1 MDYNEKNAL
10 TKIMRSI
17 NFNVIDKVLSFTKFE
32 NQKSLILPEVCFA
45 GRSNVGKSSL
55 INSLLNRKSIART
68 SKRPGQTKT
77 ILFYRIDNYFSL
89 VDVPGYGYA
98 EISKKN
104 VSDIST
110 LLNQYFISSKNLKIV
125 CVLIDSRHG
134 IKKIDLEFLDFLKKS
149 KLNYKLVFTKSDKL
163 AQANKEKFLENFNII
178 QQDSFKKILFT
189 STKTKEGIKELKRFI
204 LKNISENEKRTY
216 KNI

>member
-1 MDYNEKNAL
+1 MK
-10 TKIMRSI
+10 SI
-17 NFNVIDKVLSFTKFE
+17 NFNFIDKVLSFKKFE
-32 NQKSLILPEVCFA
+32 YQKSLILPEVCFA

-104 VSDIST
+104 VTEISI
-110 LLNQYFISSKNLKIV
+110 LLNQYFTISKNIKIV

-134 IKKIDLEFLDFLKKS
+134 LKKMDLEFLSFLEKN
-149 KLNYKLVFTKSDKL
+149 KLYYKLVLTKTDKLTKS
-163 AQANKEKFLENFNII
+163 NKEKILKNLSNFENK
-178 QQDSFKKILFT
+178 SSYKILFT
-189 STKTKEGIKELKRFI
+189 STKTKEGIKELKNDI
-204 LKNISENEKRTY
+204 LQIISKNEKRT
-216 KNI
+216 

>member
-1 MDYNEKNAL
+1 MK
-10 TKIMRSI
+10 SI
-17 NFNVIDKVLSFTKFE
+17 NLNFIDKVLSFKKFE
-32 NQKSLILPEVCFA
+32 YQKSLILPEVCFA

-89 VDVPGYGYA
+89 VDLPGYGYA

-104 VSDIST
+104 VTEISI
-110 LLNQYFISSKNLKIV
+110 LLNQYFTISKNIKIV

-134 IKKIDLEFLDFLKKS
+134 LKKMDLEFLSFLEKN
-149 KLNYKLVFTKSDKL
+149 KLYYKLVLTKTDKLTKS
-163 AQANKEKFLENFNII
+163 NKEKILKNLNNFENKT
-178 QQDSFKKILFT
+178 SYKILFT
-189 STKTKEGIKELKRFI
+189 STKTKEGIKELKNDLLQI
-204 LKNISENEKRTY
+204 ISKNEKRT
-216 KNI
+216 

>member
-1 MDYNEKNAL
+1 MK
-10 TKIMRSI
+10 SI
-17 NFNVIDKVLSFTKFE
+17 NFNFIDKVLSFKKFE
-32 NQKSLILPEVCFA
+32 YQKSLILPEVCFA

-104 VSDIST
+104 VTEISI
-110 LLNQYFISSKNLKIV
+110 LLNQYFTISKNIKIV

-134 IKKIDLEFLDFLKKS
+134 LKKMDLEFLSFLEKN
-149 KLNYKLVFTKSDKL
+149 KLYYRLVLTKTDKLTKS
-163 AQANKEKFLENFNII
+163 NKEKILKNLSNFENKT
-178 QQDSFKKILFT
+178 SYKILFT
-189 STKTKEGIKELKRFI
+189 STKTKEGIKELKNDI
-204 LKNISENEKRTY
+204 LQIISKNEKRT
-216 KNI
+216 

>member
-1 MDYNEKNAL
+1 MK
-10 TKIMRSI
+10 SI
-17 NFNVIDKVLSFTKFE
+17 NFNFIDKVLSFKKFE
-32 NQKSLILPEVCFA
+32 YQKNLILPEVCFA

-55 INSLLNRKSIART
+55 INSLLNRKNIART

-104 VSDIST
+104 VTEISI
-110 LLNQYFISSKNLKIV
+110 LLNQYFTISKNIKIV

-134 IKKIDLEFLDFLKKS
+134 LKKMDLEFLSFLEKN
-149 KLNYKLVFTKSDKL
+149 KLYFKLVLTKTDKLTKS
-163 AQANKEKFLENFNII
+163 NKEKIIKNLSNFEKK
-178 QQDSFKKILFT
+178 SSYKILFT
-189 STKTKEGIKELKRFI
+189 STKTKEGIKELKNDI
-204 LKNISENEKRTY
+204 LQIISKNEKRT
-216 KNI
+216 

>member
-1 MDYNEKNAL
+1 MK
-10 TKIMRSI
+10 SI
-17 NFNVIDKVLSFTKFE
+17 NFNFIDKVLSFKKFE
-32 NQKSLILPEVCFA
+32 YQKSLILPEVCFA

-77 ILFYRIDNYFSL
+77 ILFYRIDNCFSL

-104 VSDIST
+104 VTEISI
-110 LLNQYFISSKNLKIV
+110 LLNQYFTISKNIKIV

-134 IKKIDLEFLDFLKKS
+134 LKKMDLEFLSFLEKN
-149 KLNYKLVFTKSDKL
+149 KLYYKLVLTKTDKLTKS
-163 AQANKEKFLENFNII
+163 NKEKILKNLSNFEN
-178 QQDSFKKILFT
+178 KTPYKILFT
-189 STKTKEGIKELKRFI
+189 STKTKEGIKELKNDI
-204 LKNISENEKRTY
+204 LQIISKNEKRT
-216 KNI
+216 

>member
-1 MDYNEKNAL
+1 MK
-10 TKIMRSI
+10 SI
-17 NFNVIDKVLSFTKFE
+17 NFNFIDKVLSFKKFE
-32 NQKSLILPEVCFA
+32 YQKSLILPEVCFA

-104 VSDIST
+104 VTEISI
-110 LLNQYFISSKNLKIV
+110 LLNQYFTISKNIKIV

-134 IKKIDLEFLDFLKKS
+134 LKKMDLEFLSFLEKN
-149 KLNYKLVFTKSDKL
+149 KLYYKLVLTKTDKLTKS
-163 AQANKEKFLENFNII
+163 NKEKILKNLSNFENKT
-178 QQDSFKKILFT
+178 SYKILFT
-189 STKTKEGIKELKRFI
+189 STKTKEGIKELKNDI
-204 LKNISENEKRTY
+204 LQIISKNEKRT
-216 KNI
+216 

>member
-1 MDYNEKNAL
+1 MK
-10 TKIMRSI
+10 SI
-17 NFNVIDKVLSFTKFE
+17 NFNFIDKVLSFKKFE
-32 NQKSLILPEVCFA
+32 YQKSLILPEVCFA

-104 VSDIST
+104 VTEISM
-110 LLNQYFISSKNLKIV
+110 LLNQYFTISKNIKIV

-134 IKKIDLEFLDFLKKS
+134 LKKMDLEFLSFLEKN
-149 KLNYKLVFTKSDKL
+149 KLYYKLVLTKTDKLTKS
-163 AQANKEKFLENFNII
+163 NKEKILKNLSNFENK
-178 QQDSFKKILFT
+178 SSYKILFT
-189 STKTKEGIKELKRFI
+189 STKTKEGIKELKNDI
-204 LKNISENEKRTY
+204 LQIISKNEKRT
-216 KNI
+216 

>member
-1 MDYNEKNAL
+1 MK
-10 TKIMRSI
+10 SI
-17 NFNVIDKVLSFTKFE
+17 NFNFIDKVLSFKKFE
-32 NQKSLILPEVCFA
+32 YQKSLILPEVCFA

-104 VSDIST
+104 VTEISM
-110 LLNQYFISSKNLKIV
+110 LLNQYFTISKNIKIV

-134 IKKIDLEFLDFLKKS
+134 LKKMDLEFLSFLEKN
-149 KLNYKLVFTKSDKL
+149 KLYYRLVLTKTDKLTKS
-163 AQANKEKFLENFNII
+163 NKEKILKNLSNFENK
-178 QQDSFKKILFT
+178 SSYKILFT
-189 STKTKEGIKELKRFI
+189 STKTKEGIKELKNDI
-204 LKNISENEKRTY
+204 LQIISKNEKRT
-216 KNI
+216 

>member
-1 MDYNEKNAL
+1 MK
-10 TKIMRSI
+10 SI
-17 NFNVIDKVLSFTKFE
+17 NFNFIDKVLSFKKF
-32 NQKSLILPEVCFA
+32 NVQKNLILPEVCFA

-98 EISKKN
+98 ETSKKN
-104 VSDIST
+104 VTEISM
-110 LLNQYFISSKNLKIV
+110 LLNEYFTTSKNLKIV

-134 IKKIDLEFLDFLKKS
+134 LKKIDLEFLSFLEKN
-149 KLNYKLVFTKSDKL
+149 KLNFMFILTKSDKISL
-163 AQANKEKFLENFNII
+163 SNKEKILKTFSQLKKEHFFKII
-178 QQDSFKKILFT
+178 FT
-189 STKTKEGIKELKRFI
+189 STKNKEGIKELKRDLLQI
-204 LKNISENEKRTY
+204 ISKNENKT
-216 KNI
+216 

>member
-1 MDYNEKNAL
+1 MKV
-10 TKIMRSI
+10 I
-17 NFNVIDKVLSFTKFE
+17 NFKTVDKVLSFKKFE
-32 NQKSLILPEVCFA
+32 NYKELILPEVCFA

-55 INSLLNRKSIART
+55 INSLLNRKNIART

-134 IKKIDLEFLDFLKKS
+134 IKKIDLEFLSFLNKKN
-149 KLNYKLVFTKSDKL
+149 LNYKLVFTKSDKL
-163 AQANKEKFLENFNII
+163 TQANKEKFLESFNII

-204 LKNISENEKRTY
+204 LKNILENEKR
-216 KNI
+216 N

>member
-1 MDYNEKNAL
+1 MK
-10 TKIMRSI
+10 SI
-17 NFNVIDKVLSFTKFE
+17 NFNFIDKVLSFKKFE
-32 NQKSLILPEVCFA
+32 YQKSLILPEVCFA

-55 INSLLNRKSIART
+55 INSLLNRKNIART

-104 VSDIST
+104 VTEISI
-110 LLNQYFISSKNLKIV
+110 LLNQYFTISKNIKIV

-134 IKKIDLEFLDFLKKS
+134 LKKMDLEFLSFLEKN
-149 KLNYKLVFTKSDKL
+149 KLYYKLVLTKTDKLTKS
-163 AQANKEKFLENFNII
+163 NKEKVLKNLSNLENKT
-178 QQDSFKKILFT
+178 SYKILFT
-189 STKTKEGIKELKRFI
+189 STKTKEGIKELKNDI
-204 LKNISENEKRTY
+204 LQIISKNEKRT
-216 KNI
+216 